1 MRYLVTCH
9 SVVIYPNHPD
19 KTGSGRFELA
29 EFNFEQHARDFINYC
44 LNGYYYDVKIVEKS
58 S

>member
-1 MRYLVTCH
+1 MRFLITCECD
-9 SVVIYPNHPD
+9 VLYPNEPERTHR
-19 KTGSGRFELA
+19 GRFELA